1 MDPFS
6 KFFYQQI
13 RENILYVYTQGLPP
27 DLQYVTILPCESWK
41 SKNITDFDS
50 ILSKLLTCSWGHFE
64 HLIYHLTVVRQTVSR
79 LLTYK
84 TDDIQDWW
92 HTRLLILSDW
102 WTFWSLSD
110 DVSNKQLNV
119 VQLNVVASWWFFY
132 YDYLHTIFV
141 LSTLYFMCYTHI

>member
-64 HLIYHLTVVRQTVSR
+64 HLIYHLTVV
-79 LLTYK
+79 K
-84 TDDIQDWW
+84 TDCLKTADIQDCW
-92 HTRLLILSDW
+92 HWVTDEHSEVCQTTSRINSWMLFSW
-102 WTFWSLSD
+102 MSLHHGD
-110 DVSNKQLNV
+110 
-119 VQLNVVASWWFFY
+119 FF
-132 YDYLHTIFV
+132 TMIIFTPSSFC
-141 LSTLYFMCYTHI
+141 LRYTSCVIHIFK